1 MDYSEYF
8 RVARIESWLG
18 WIFSFGFG
26 IIFLGSPTL
35 WRIISIFFAF
45 SFATASIF
53 ILNQYFDRRGDHE
66 NRIKSNLPVASGRIA
81 PRRALALSLS
91 LIILCLF
98 IVFLVDMNLISLFLV
113 YFALWTAYSSQL
125 LRLKTVPVMD
135 FIISGVGA
143 GLLPFLIGA
152 GTSYQQNISISVILI
167 SAAPLMSLHSSGHI
181 LQALGDYE
189 ADRKTGVQTFV
200 VKYGRKSGVII
211 MGFLFLITGLLSI
224 IYAAFGSLPSSYFLL
239 YFLLLPFCI
248 PIVKSYILT
257 IKNPTTENIAG
268 LQKVTRKCG
277 IIMLVLAGAYVLVIK
292 ILGL

>member
-26 IIFLGSPTL
+26 SIFLGSPAL

-53 ILNQYFDRRGDHE
+53 ILNQYFDRKGDHE
-66 NRIKSNLPVASGRIA
+66 NKIKSNLPVASGRIA

-113 YFALWTAYSSQL
+113 YFALWTAYSGPL

-135 FIISGVGA
+135 FIISGIGA

-200 VKYGRKSGVII
+200 VKYGRKNGVII

-277 IIMLVLAGAYVLVIK
+277 IIMLVLVGAYVLVIK